1 MVDKQLNWP
10 REVGPIPSKKLHHQP
25 MVARRDERCKM
36 ETDLNLKIQRT
47 EMKLTSRIN
56 ALATQLHEQ
65 SLLLKQLIEINK
77 ENVRTKGE
85 QNKCSVTRGTPK
97 SPILHSWD
105 I

>member
-10 REVGPIPSKKLHHQP
+10 REVGPILSNNLHHQP
-25 MVARRDERCKM
+25 MVARRDKKCKM
-36 ETDLNLKIQRT
+36 ERDLNLKIQRT

-77 ENVRTKGE
+77 ERMRAKGE
-85 QNKCSVTRGTPK
+85 QNKSSVTRGTP
-97 SPILHSWD
+97 
-105 I
+105 